1 LPKVFTAKRTNTIEA
16 NRILIEAKQQQKPA
30 KLALSPALSTPPKN
44 QRVIKRDIKM
54 QQQQQLLHCRR
65 KATNAT
71 ATTTTARLVIF
82 SSLHLLLLTTN
93 FPPTVRAD
101 NGPAPQV
108 AALAAPNPA
117 GGVAGSSIID
127 QFSPNCSA
135 VTHIFQAR
143 GIDAIEIPQ
152 KPSNGKCNIIIQMGI
167 TYIRTGVI

>member
-1 LPKVFTAKRTNTIEA
+1 MLH
-16 NRILIEAKQQQKPA
+16 
-30 KLALSPALSTPPKN
+30 
-44 QRVIKRDIKM
+44 
-54 QQQQQLLHCRR
+54 QQQQQQHLHCRR
-65 KATNAT
+65 KATA
-71 ATTTTARLVIF
+71 TTTARLVIF
-82 SSLHLLLLTTN
+82 SSPLLLLLLTTHL
-93 FPPTVRAD
+93 PPTLQAD

-152 KPSNGKCNIIIQMGI
+152 KPSNGMSDIIYQWLNKYLSRNIYYCKYLNFKQS
-167 TYIRTGVI
+167 YNYFLCVKWSDFNFEIRFK

>member
-16 NRILIEAKQQQKPA
+16 NRILIEAKRQQKPA
-30 KLALSPALSTPPKN
+30 KLALSPALSTPPKKK
-44 QRVIKRDIKM
+44 RVIKRDIKM

-71 ATTTTARLVIF
+71 ATTTARLVIF
-82 SSLHLLLLTTN
+82 SSLLLLLLTTH
-93 FPPTVRAD
+93 FPPTVGAD

-152 KPSNGKCNIIIQMGI
+152 KPSNGKCNIIIQMGWRNI
-167 TYIRTGVI
+167 